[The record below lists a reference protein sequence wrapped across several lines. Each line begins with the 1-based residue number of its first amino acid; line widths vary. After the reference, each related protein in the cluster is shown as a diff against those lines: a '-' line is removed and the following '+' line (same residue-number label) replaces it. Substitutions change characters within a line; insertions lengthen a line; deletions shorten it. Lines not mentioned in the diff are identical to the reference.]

1 MEWEERLPFRLRRV
15 DRCALSISF
24 SITMCNSEFT
34 ITLAGVVVL
43 LLCYSGPDPA
53 PPTTLSR
60 VAPTPHITRPKVTY
74 SVQDLNQWDGFQL
87 LTPRAAPVDHTY
99 TTGDSRGDRHTLLAE

>member
-1 MEWEERLPFRLRRV
+1 MNVPKQRLRGSCLV
-15 DRCALSISF
+15 
-24 SITMCNSEFT
+24 
-34 ITLAGVVVL
+34 
-43 LLCYSGPDPA
+43 LCYSGPDPA

-74 SVQDLNQWDGFQL
+74 SVQDLNQWDGFRL

-99 TTGDSRGDRHTLLAE
+99 TTGDSRGDRHTLLAEWSM

>member
-1 MEWEERLPFRLRRV
+1 M
-15 DRCALSISF
+15 ALNWAELMSWA
-24 SITMCNSEFT
+24 
-34 ITLAGVVVL
+34 LLL

-74 SVQDLNQWDGFQL
+74 SVQDLNQWNG
-87 LTPRAAPVDHTY
+87 
-99 TTGDSRGDRHTLLAE
+99 

>member
-1 MEWEERLPFRLRRV
+1 MRGDGRV
-15 DRCALSISF
+15 
-24 SITMCNSEFT
+24 
-34 ITLAGVVVL
+34 LAGEHLGAGLSPLVQHFLKHVCRDSGSLLL

-74 SVQDLNQWDGFQL
+74 SVQDLNQWNG
-87 LTPRAAPVDHTY
+87 
-99 TTGDSRGDRHTLLAE
+99 